1 MFSNYYHAIIVEMT
15 NSAQIPNLGSLSQG
29 AQFAEMT
36 KSLHGGSRKNM
47 RKNKKMVRRSSRKNM
62 RGGSFFT
69 PYADYRTEFNMSL
82 PKDMADI
89 AKIAPLD
96 AKFEELPAVE
106 RAAGVMIGGSR
117 RRSKS
122 KSKSKKSSRSRRSRS
137 MKAGSRKSRNSRKS
151 KSKSRKSKK
160 NKRKNMKGGSAPVD
174 QPSMLIQNQAEEM
187 DARLNPQW
195 YTENTVIPN
204 FRGPLPI
211 PGGTTPAPLAP
222 APPSPKLGGWRR

>member
-122 KSKSKKSSRSRRSRS
+122 KKSRSSR
-137 MKAGSRKSRNSRKS
+137 MKAGSRKSRNSR

>member
-1 MFSNYYHAIIVEMT
+1 MT

-122 KSKSKKSSRSRRSRS
+122 KKSRSSR
-137 MKAGSRKSRNSRKS
+137 MKAGSRKSRNSR